1 MPPLDLGGR
10 PRRAPH
16 RLDRPPRDRPHSRWA
31 PARLDRPWPPGVG
44 LGGGADLLARA
55 PII

>member
-44 LGGGADLLARA
+44 L
-55 PII
+55 